1 MLPALM
7 LLAQA
12 EDGLTTSEL
21 IKDLRELLR
30 PSGEDEDILAGRND
44 DKFSQ
49 KVRNLKSHN
58 TLTRD
63 HLATENRGRFRI
75 TSVGQERYEQH
86 AFDLKAVV
94 EFPLVDT
101 AEVLTHMANKA
112 PLVMLDEIVQ
122 EGDLR
127 WRTQEYRTRSQKLRT
142 AAIEHYSSNGRI
154 LCEACTFEFA
164 AAYPCVGEGH
174 IQIHHLKPIS
184 YMRGEPLKVAEALK
198 NLCPL
203 CANCHQMV
211 HKRRPPLPVGALKAM
226 LRVSYQYK
234 GNTP

>member
-1 MLPALM
+1 MLPTLM

-12 EDGLTTSEL
+12 EDGLTTSE
-21 IKDLRELLR
+21 ISRLLR
-30 PSGEDEDILAGRND
+30 ALLQPSGEDLEILAGRND

-63 HLATENRGRFRI
+63 GLATENRGRFRI
-75 TSVGQERYEQH
+75 TSDGRGTYEQH

-94 EFPLVDT
+94 EFPLVDA
-101 AEVLTHMANKA
+101 AEVLTRMADGT
-112 PLVMLDEIVQ
+112 PLVMLDETVQ

-127 WRTQEYRTRSQKLRT
+127 WRAQEYRTRSRELRT
-142 AAIEHYSSNGRI
+142 AAVEHYSSNGRI

-164 AAYPCVGEGH
+164 AAYPPIGKGY

-211 HKRRPPLPVGALKAM
+211 HKRRPPLPVDDLKAI
-226 LRVSYQYK
+226 LRVSYQYQ
-234 GNTP
+234 GDIP